1 MKNEDKQ
8 FDDFLRSRFEYRTFE
23 QKDKYWT
30 NAQELISEH
39 RKSQRGRGILAFTF
53 SAMVLVAL
61 SAALLWKNNTGSPEA
76 SAQGTQEQSY
86 TAQVNP
92 NPVNNIHTA
101 NGAANE
107 NSSNT
112 LAVNAGTSRHHHNG
126 HSPHASAARQSKQ
139 HNNGTSHNAD
149 NTHNTAKGSSVAVLA
164 SYTPSAGN
172 TLSSGNAP
180 GNTNA
185 SIAGHNRAADKAA
198 ATKASKGKRY
208 GQHKFAGNN
217 IAADGEALDGEAKR
231 NEYVTSLSIG
241 SRIYKPLAPGRVVAD
256 TFNKKA
262 ALLDYTVREQ
272 KSFLTVEAGLNYY
285 NPGSKAFKPLNVHAG
300 LRYYYFVSPKV
311 GLSAGLGYSRI
322 HQNAG
327 TRTYK
332 DVDYG
337 FGQKAI
343 ETRITTQRLDY
354 IELPLDVHYRVSGNH
369 FATVGAMAAYA
380 IQAGEY
386 VEYSAG
392 GTNGT
397 RSNSNLSAV
406 NKLDLQLHLGYNYLL
421 NNRYTFS
428 AGYYFGLMDVSKNT
442 AFKSDQFDRNSG
454 IRITLGYKLF

>member
-8 FDDFLRSRFEYRTFE
+8 FDDFLRSRFESRTFE

-39 RKSQRGRGILAFTF
+39 RKSQRGRGLLTFTF
-53 SAMVLVAL
+53 SAMVLVSL
-61 SAALLWKNNTGSPEA
+61 SAALLWRNNTGSPEA
-76 SAQGTQEQSY
+76 AVQDTQEHTY

-101 NGAANE
+101 SGAAQE

-112 LAVNAGTSRHHHNG
+112 VAVNAGTSRHHNG
-126 HSPHASAARQSKQ
+126 HNTQASATRPSTQL
-139 HNNGTSHNAD
+139 HNGTSHNAG
-149 NTHNTAKGSSVAVLA
+149 NTHHADKASSVAVLT
-164 SYTPSAGN
+164 SYTPSSGN
-172 TLSSGNAP
+172 NGHLSSGNA
-180 GNTNA
+180 NA
-185 SIAGHNRAADKAA
+185 TIAGHNRSADKTAA
-198 ATKASKGKRY
+198 GKASKGKRY
-208 GQHKFAGNN
+208 GQHKPGNN
-217 IAADGEALDGEAKR
+217 NTTDGDMLDGKAKR

-241 SRIYKPLAPGRVVAD
+241 SRIYNYKPYTPSRVMAD

-285 NPGSKAFKPLNVHAG
+285 NPGSEALKPLNVHAG

-311 GLSAGLGYSRI
+311 GLSTGIGYSRI

-327 TRTYK
+327 TRTYR

-337 FGQKAI
+337 FGQQAI

-354 IELPLDVHYRVSGNH
+354 IELPLDVHYRVNGNH

-406 NKLDLQLHLGYNYLL
+406 NILDLQLHLGYNYLL

-442 AFKSDQFDRNSG
+442 AFKSNQFDRNSG